1 MTEPAAASDAPHFKK
16 GISLIDLVTLGAGTA
31 IGSSVFTVMG
41 PAAKVAGSGMVI
53 SLLIAALPM
62 VIFGVVYAYMASAVP
77 KTAATFEWQRDYTSP
92 VVAFGVVWMRIL
104 SNAVVMT
111 IYAQILVKYG
121 SMVVDLPVKPTMFV
135 LFAIIFGLNYFGVA
149 VAARAQTILM
159 FGLLAVFALLVALA
173 APSIKPQIFVDAVS
187 GGWTPILAALPLM
200 ISLFLGIEA
209 ATEVGDE
216 VKDPSRNVPL
226 GLILAMI
233 LTAVVYLAIC
243 LASLGLIGP
252 KALADSD
259 APLVAAGQ
267 VVLGGLAK
275 PLIVTAAVLALLKSM
290 NAVFLVYSRFLY
302 AMGKAGQLPTALGNV
317 HPRWGTPHVA
327 TFVAFLLSCSGL
339 LLPSSLLFLLL
350 AVSVPTM
357 AKYFGSCLAAYS
369 VARNHPEVHD
379 KARIKLSRP
388 TVKTLAVVGM
398 IAAVVIASLGVGT
411 DIRPY
416 YLLGGWLVLGL
427 AYYYGWVRRRGHA

>member
-62 VIFGVVYAYMASAVP
+62 VILRRRLRLHGLGRAEDRGDLRMAAGLHL
-77 KTAATFEWQRDYTSP
+77 AGGGLRRGLDAHP
-92 VVAFGVVWMRIL
+92 VERRGHD
-104 SNAVVMT
+104 
-111 IYAQILVKYG
+111 
-121 SMVVDLPVKPTMFV
+121 DLRPDPGEIRLDGGRPAGQATMFV

-302 AMGKAGQLPTALGNV
+302 AMGKAGQLPTALGKV

>member
-1 MTEPAAASDAPHFKK
+1 MTEPAAASHAQHFKK
-16 GISLIDLVTLGAGTA
+16 GITLIDLVTLGAGTA

-121 SMVVDLPVKPTMFV
+121 SMVVGLPVKPAMFV

-159 FGLLAVFALLVALA
+159 GGLLAVFALLVALA

-243 LASLGLIGP
+243 LACLGLIGP

-302 AMGKAGQLPTALGNV
+302 AMGKAGQLPAALGKV

-369 VARNHPEVHD
+369 VARNYPEVHD

-388 TVKTLAVVGM
+388 TVKTLAVIGM
-398 IAAVVIASLGVGT
+398 VAAVVIASLGVGT

-416 YLLGGWLVLGL
+416 YLLGGWLVIGL

>member
-1 MTEPAAASDAPHFKK
+1 MTEPAASDAQHFKK
-16 GISLIDLVTLGAGTA
+16 GITLIDLVTLGAGTA

-121 SMVVDLPVKPTMFV
+121 SMVVDVPVKPAMFV

-159 FGLLAVFALLVALA
+159 ALLLAVFALLVALA

-267 VVLGGLAK
+267 VVLGGWAK

-302 AMGKAGQLPTALGNV
+302 AMGKAGQLPAALGKV

-327 TFVAFLLSCSGL
+327 TLVAFGLSCSGL

-369 VARNHPEVHD
+369 VARSHPEVHD

-398 IAAVVIASLGVGT
+398 VAAVIIASLGVGT

-427 AYYYGWVRRRGHA
+427 AYYYVWVRRKGRA

>member
-1 MTEPAAASDAPHFKK
+1 MTEPAASDAQHFKK
-16 GISLIDLVTLGAGTA
+16 GITLIDLVTLGAGTA

-121 SMVVDLPVKPTMFV
+121 SMVVDVPVKPAMFV

-159 FGLLAVFALLVALA
+159 ALLLAVFALLVALA

-267 VVLGGLAK
+267 VVLGGWAK

-302 AMGKAGQLPTALGNV
+302 AWARPASFRPRSARCIRAGA
-317 HPRWGTPHVA
+317 RRMWR
-327 TFVAFLLSCSGL
+327 
-339 LLPSSLLFLLL
+339 PSSPL
-350 AVSVPTM
+350 A
-357 AKYFGSCLAAYS
+357 
-369 VARNHPEVHD
+369 
-379 KARIKLSRP
+379 
-388 TVKTLAVVGM
+388 
-398 IAAVVIASLGVGT
+398 
-411 DIRPY
+411 
-416 YLLGGWLVLGL
+416 
-427 AYYYGWVRRRGHA
+427 